1 MQRRRIF
8 RPANTPRRWRGALM
22 VLAMVL
28 AGWGVAGLGL
38 STRLFGSAP
47 PQQDWSAPASDVRVV
62 DGETLRLGDRV
73 VRLYGV
79 AVPARGERCSDATG
93 RGFDC
98 GAAAAERLSLLIQNR
113 SLNCLVH
120 GRDAFGRALG
130 VCQAGE
136 VALNGGLVA
145 TGWALA
151 EESGQPGLLLVEKQA
166 REARLGLWAPGMT
179 PPEEWRRR
187 Y

>member
-1 MQRRRIF
+1 MM
-8 RPANTPRRWRGALM
+8 A
-22 VLAMVL
+22 LAMVL
-28 AGWGVAGLGL
+28 LGWGLAGLGL

-47 PQQDWSAPASDVRVV
+47 HQFDWSAPADQVRVV

-79 AVPARGERCSDATG
+79 SVPARGQRCSDAAG

-98 GAAAAERLSLLIQNR
+98 GAAAAERLSLLVQNR
-113 SLNCLVH
+113 ALNCVVH
-120 GRDAFGRALG
+120 GRDASGRALG

-145 TGWALA
+145 AGWALA
-151 EESGQPGLLLVEKQA
+151 EEGGEQGLMPVERQA
-166 REARLGLWAPGMT
+166 RDAGRGLWAQGVT

>member
-1 MQRRRIF
+1 MM
-8 RPANTPRRWRGALM
+8 L
-22 VLAMVL
+22 LAMIL
-28 AGWGVAGLGL
+28 TGWGIAGLGL

-47 PQQDWSAPASDVRVV
+47 DQQDWSAPAADVRVV

-79 AVPARGERCSDATG
+79 NVPARGEKCADSTG

-98 GAAAAERLSLLIQNR
+98 GAAAAERLSMLIQNR
-113 SLNCLVH
+113 ALNCLVH

-145 TGWALA
+145 AGWALA
-151 EESGQPGLLLVEKQA
+151 EEGGQAGLLLVEKQA
-166 REARLGLWAPGMT
+166 RDAGKGLWAAGMT
-179 PPEEWRRR
+179 PPEGWRNRN
-187 Y
+187 